1 VLFVIGWTSADYG
14 TCSREFLPNA
24 LAALFEEGELTGCL
38 AALPKIADERNWILS
53 LLASAKRVASI
64 RTGVLVN
71 SATLSVSDLTLCDQS
86 GLDEVVI
93 IQEATDSTQAIEAV
107 RAYERACPSGRMEIR
122 VWLDGV
128 RGRLLSQVC
137 AWKHGTQ
144 RITEVELSPFQ
155 SQQGTA
161 RESPEI
167 IGSQPFR
174 CEWLNSALTLTST
187 GVVLPCPAHIALGE
201 SAEPSGSGSNVLAR
215 HAALLTTAGSTP
227 KCRSCQRLARFTGAE
242 GLSSA
247 TEARQTVQRLL
258 DPPSSY
264 QDNVRCDSN
273 TLSTPDRVAAI
284 RALVCRIR
292 LLDSEAS

>member
-1 VLFVIGWTSADYG
+1 
-14 TCSREFLPNA
+14 

-38 AALPKIADERNWILS
+38 AALPKMADEQNWTLS

-64 RTGVLVN
+64 RTAALVN
-71 SATLSVSDLTLCDQS
+71 SSTLSVSDLTVCNQW
-86 GLDEVVI
+86 GLDEVII
-93 IQEATDSTQAIEAV
+93 IQEATDSAQAIEAV
-107 RAYERACPSGRMEIR
+107 RAYERACPSARMKIR

-155 SQQGTA
+155 SQQGNA
-161 RESPEI
+161 RESPETI
-167 IGSQPFR
+167 ESQPFR
-174 CEWLNSALTLTST
+174 CEWLNSALTLSAT
-187 GVVLPCPAHIALGE
+187 GVVLPCPAHIALAE

-242 GLSSA
+242 GLDSA
-247 TEARQTVQRLL
+247 TETPQTVQCLL
-258 DPPSSY
+258 DRPSSY
-264 QDNVRCDSN
+264 LDNLRCDSN
-273 TLSTPDRVAAI
+273 TLPAPDRIAAI
-284 RALVCRIR
+284 RALVSRIR
-292 LLDSEAS
+292 LSDSEAN